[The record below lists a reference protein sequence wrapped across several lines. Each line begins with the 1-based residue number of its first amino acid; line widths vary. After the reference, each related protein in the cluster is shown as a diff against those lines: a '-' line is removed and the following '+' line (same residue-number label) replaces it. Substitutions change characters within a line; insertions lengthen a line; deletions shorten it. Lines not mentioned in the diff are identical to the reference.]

1 MLIDGQKWACEA
13 CIRGHRVSSCKHHGT
28 LPPIYSHSYFHF
40 LYNISRIYANRTD
53 RPLIRIKRKGRPF
66 ATCSICHSTPCKSP
80 TDHARQKRE
89 SELKHPKVTQHT
101 HMPFLQYRTSHA
113 RLYPR
118 HHNPNGFLPI
128 APRPSSGA
136 KRECRISNEGAGEG
150 GAERT
155 ASSGCLGYWSGS
167 EEGSGN
173 GSGNESGGL
182 VAVSG
187 PASTTQSLSP
197 APGPCP
203 GPGPDAGS
211 IPSDPVMGNAIF
223 DPTYSLLPPATLAQT
238 DPLGPLDSVN
248 PFDFPLDPALADG
261 MCLGE
266 MDLDITEGL
275 EEVFQVEDWSR
286 YMWSPEN
293 GFEHL
298 DMGYPPVTR

>member
-1 MLIDGQKWACEA
+1 MFNLSINPLQIA
-13 CIRGHRVSSCKHHGT
+13 HG
-28 LPPIYSHSYFHF
+28 
-40 LYNISRIYANRTD
+40 
-53 RPLIRIKRKGRPF
+53 
-66 ATCSICHSTPCKSP
+66 
-80 TDHARQKRE
+80 
-89 SELKHPKVTQHT
+89 
-101 HMPFLQYRTSHA
+101 
-113 RLYPR
+113 PR
-118 HHNPNGFLPI
+118 S
-128 APRPSSGA
+128 PSSGA
-136 KRECRISNEGAGEG
+136 KRECRISKEGREREG
-150 GAERT
+150 STSTSAEDSNAPAARAERT

-173 GSGNESGGL
+173 GSGNESARL

-203 GPGPDAGS
+203 GPGPGAGS
-211 IPSDPVMGNAIF
+211 CPSDPVMGNAIF
-223 DPTYSLLPPATLAQT
+223 DPTYSLLPPATLTQT

-248 PFDFPLDPALADG
+248 TFDFPLDPALTDG

-275 EEVFQVEDWSR
+275 EEVFHVEDWSR
-286 YMWSPEN
+286 YMWSPET